1 MRLWEHPVLC
11 QRLMQDLRMPNML
24 LQALRSWGGTQESV
38 TSLAG
43 GEVTFQPR
51 VAMRV
56 STLIV
61 RKHGASGVSS
71 GVAT

>member
-1 MRLWEHPVLC
+1 MRLWEHPNFGH
-11 QRLMQDLRMPNML
+11 RLVTEMNMPQVL
-24 LQALRSWGGTQESV
+24 LQALRSWGGIQHAV

-56 STLIV
+56 RSHARRLA
-61 RKHGASGVSS
+61 RYS
-71 GVAT
+71 